1 MKPPQPA
8 PLLLLAMTAL
18 LPLLAAGAQ
27 PTLAQAAPCPTNI
40 DGQGVVRSIR
50 GLDRVEIMLIAGGD
64 RQSITVSLA
73 GVDLIPPAARESPRL
88 EEELRNMVEL
98 APVYVDLRPGG
109 DEDAPEAILLVPL
122 NLTHVLNVNA
132 WLLEKAGVKT
142 LGGCKIL
149 ELQSISQPASPGD
162 ETPLSQHG
170 EEADRGRSFTS
181 FAVTLLVI
189 FLVLVL
195 IVVLVSLYG

>member
-1 MKPPQPA
+1 M
-8 PLLLLAMTAL
+8 
-18 LPLLAAGAQ
+18 
-27 PTLAQAAPCPTNI
+27 
-40 DGQGVVRSIR
+40 VRSIR

-88 EEELRNMVEL
+88 VEELRNMVEL
-98 APVYVDLRPGG
+98 APVYVDLRPGKENG
-109 DEDAPEAILLVPL
+109 TREAILLVPL

-142 LGGCKIL
+142 AGGCKVL
-149 ELQSISQPASPGD
+149 ELQSLSQPGNGGL
-162 ETPLSQHG
+162 ENPLAQQGG
-170 EEADRGRSFTS
+170 EAGRGRSFTS
-181 FAVTLLVI
+181 FAITLLVI
-189 FLVLVL
+189 FLILVI

>member
-1 MKPPQPA
+1 M
-8 PLLLLAMTAL
+8 
-18 LPLLAAGAQ
+18 
-27 PTLAQAAPCPTNI
+27 
-40 DGQGVVRSIR
+40 VRSIR

-88 EEELRNMVEL
+88 VEELRNMVEL
-98 APVYVDLRPGG
+98 APVYVDLRPGEG
-109 DEDAPEAILLVPL
+109 DGTWEAILLVPL

-142 LGGCKIL
+142 ASGCKVL
-149 ELQSISQPASPGD
+149 ELQSLSQPGNGGG
-162 ETPLSQHG
+162 ENPLVQQGG
-170 EEADRGRSFTS
+170 EAGRGRSFTS
-181 FAVTLLVI
+181 FAITLLVI
-189 FLVLVL
+189 FLILVI